1 MRLSYRPS
9 PVGEDSNMIL
19 RGSRGLLIGNSI
31 QICFV
36 VHELEWK
43 ALFCTKAIFVLFMRG
58 KGMLCIITL
67 FWFGPLRTFVPV
79 KEGLQNI
86 TNYKKTELEV
96 MENNNCCSLRLL
108 CTHESIRRLSTRLSF
123 RYISS
128 RLPTRAMGHVP
139 FQPPVLCHQVE
150 PVEQFWPSHS
160 FQYGPSLTVLWFAV
174 IPRFYNTSASTLFLQ
189 RNEGFQEFDYPATR

>member
-1 MRLSYRPS
+1 MKGL
-9 PVGEDSNMIL
+9 VLHESNL
-19 RGSRGLLIGNSI
+19 CLVYEGQRNALHNYLVLIRAFENFCSSERR
-31 QICFV
+31 V
-36 VHELEWK
+36 TKHYELQK
-43 ALFCTKAIFVLFMRG
+43 
-58 KGMLCIITL
+58 
-67 FWFGPLRTFVPV
+67 
-79 KEGLQNI
+79 N
-86 TNYKKTELEV
+86 ELEV

-160 FQYGPSLTVLWFAV
+160 FQYGPSLTVL
-174 IPRFYNTSASTLFLQ
+174 
-189 RNEGFQEFDYPATR
+189 